1 MKHATM
7 SVGSTFE
14 MKDATTTTSPL
25 GRLLKVYAWRYRW
38 SYLAGAV
45 FLWITNWLAVSI
57 PGEIGHAI
65 DGLRAGQPIGRYA
78 ALIAVMGLTIIFVR
92 SLSRILIFNPGRH
105 LEYQIR
111 TDLFDRLLRLQPSF
125 YASHKRGDIVSRASN
140 DITWVR
146 TLVGYGGLQIVNVT
160 LAVVM
165 TIWKMAELSP
175 RLTILVLLPVLVGM
189 AVVQVAIRRLFWLS
203 RQNQEQLGEISEHV
217 LGSLQGMAAIQG
229 FVAEDAFVDRFE
241 ARNRKW
247 LATGMK
253 LAVIRAAAL
262 PLLVLA
268 GGVAMY
274 ALIAV
279 GGPLVFSGALTV
291 GELAAFTALL
301 TVFMPPLRSLGWMLS
316 VIQRGRAALER
327 IFELMD
333 APIDRPEGEGGVV
346 LPAGH
351 GPSIEFRGLDF
362 AYPDEPDRLVI
373 EDFSASI
380 EAGSVVGIFGRT
392 GSGKSTLLLI
402 LSRLCN
408 PPEGTVMVDGTDLVS
423 LDLDRWRERLAVAPQ
438 RPFLF
443 SDSIAS
449 NIGLDKEA
457 DPVKVVNAV
466 SKAALDSDLE
476 SLPDGIE
483 TVVGERGI
491 MLSGGQ
497 RQRVALARAL
507 HRRGDVLILD
517 DVLSAVDHAT
527 EARLVETV
535 AALTRRPEAPT
546 VFISS
551 HRLSALRHC
560 DTVLVLDHGRLVDQ
574 GPHRELVK
582 RPGIY
587 RDTWLIQSQ
596 RASGL
601 SEAAS

>member
-1 MKHATM
+1 M

-14 MKDATTTTSPL
+14 MTEKNTSASPL

-38 SYLAGAV
+38 SYLAGAG
-45 FLWITNWLAVSI
+45 FLWVTNWLAVSI

-65 DGLRAGQPIGRYA
+65 DGIRAGEPIGRYA
-78 ALIAVMGLTIIFVR
+78 ALIAVMGMTIIIVR
-92 SLSRILIFNPGRH
+92 SLSRVLIFNPGRH
-105 LEYQIR
+105 LEYQLR
-111 TDLFDRLLRLQPSF
+111 SDLFDRLLRLQPSF

-160 LAVVM
+160 LAVVF
-165 TIWKMAELSP
+165 TIWKMTELSP
-175 RLTILVLLPVLVGM
+175 RLTILVLLPVMVGM
-189 AVVQVAIRRLFWLS
+189 VVVQVAIRRLFWLS
-203 RQNQEQLGEISEHV
+203 RANQEQLGEISEHV

-241 ARNRKW
+241 ARNEKW
-247 LATGMK
+247 LRTGMK

-301 TVFMPPLRSLGWMLS
+301 TVFLPPLRSLGWMLS

-333 APIDRPEGEGGVV
+333 APIDRPEGEAGEM
-346 LPAGH
+346 LPAGC
-351 GPSIEFRGLDF
+351 GPAIEFRSLDF
-362 AYPDEPDRLVI
+362 AYPDEPDRPVI
-373 EDFSASI
+373 EDFSVEI

-392 GSGKSTLLLI
+392 GAGKSTLMLV
-402 LSRLCN
+402 LSRLYN
-408 PPEGTVMVDGTDLVS
+408 PPEGTVFVDGEDLVS

-443 SDSIAS
+443 SDSIAT
-449 NIGLDKEA
+449 NIGLDEEA
-457 DPVKVVNAV
+457 EPAMIADAV
-466 SKAALDSDLE
+466 TKAALDPDLE

-560 DTVLVLDHGRLVDQ
+560 DTVLVLEHGRLVGH
-574 GPHRELVK
+574 GPHRELVD

-596 RASGL
+596 RASGVTE
-601 SEAAS
+601 EAS